1 MSLKVEEAAVLYQVK
16 KNNSHLRFDEKKQTR
31 IKKLLKKITWSDEQY
46 QTFLAERK
54 KLF

>member
-16 KNNSHLRFDEKKQTR
+16 KNNTPLRFDEKKQTR
-31 IKKLLKKITWSDEQY
+31 IKKLLKKITWTDEQY